1 MVGKQDHDDEPD
13 TAHRV
18 VLTATCLKM
27 VQETIEQE
35 RDNREE
41 GISYL
46 VGLTDAITTLA
57 ILAMRPR
64 ATTTWGSF
72 SVDHSAM
79 AEIVRKA
86 CDHGLQV
93 VGQVH
98 THPREAF
105 HSEGDEQGA
114 RIRYSGYASI
124 VIPEYGRGLPKR
136 DGVATYMYQA
146 KKGFVRIASSNL
158 IVVSEVSGR

>member
-1 MVGKQDHDDEPD
+1 MADNQSGEGKPD

-18 VLTATCLKM
+18 VLTSSCLKM
-27 VQETIEQE
+27 VQHAIAQE

-46 VGLTDAITTLA
+46 IGLTDTITTLA
-57 ILAMRPR
+57 ISAMKPR
-64 ATTTWGSF
+64 AITTWGSF
-72 SVDHSAM
+72 SVDQTAM

-98 THPREAF
+98 THPKEAF
-105 HSEGDEQGA
+105 HSDGDEHGA
-114 RIRYSGYASI
+114 RIRYSGYVSI
-124 VIPEYGRGLPKR
+124 VIPEYGRQLPR
-136 DGVATYMYQA
+136 LDGVATYMYIG
-146 KKGFVRIASSNL
+146 KKGFVRIASSNFI
-158 IVVSEVSGR
+158 IVSQGMG